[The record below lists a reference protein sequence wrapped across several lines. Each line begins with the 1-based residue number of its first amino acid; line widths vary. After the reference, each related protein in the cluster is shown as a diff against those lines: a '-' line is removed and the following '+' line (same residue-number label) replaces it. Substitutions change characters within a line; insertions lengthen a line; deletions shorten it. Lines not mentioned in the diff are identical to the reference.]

1 MKRLIYQVMVGESR
15 DSKLYAHCI
24 QSVREY
30 CDRHNINHIVQTQP
44 KLRISPDPFTSNR
57 SRESHQKHGGYLPIY
72 EKENAFD
79 LLDDFEQICIIDAD
93 IYIREDAP
101 NIFDDFGTDKA
112 WGSVSER
119 EMPITFEYTKKI
131 LNYSQMQYGNLHSNK
146 IDFKPN
152 GAGFEFYNMGMI
164 LINSKL
170 FKPFLK
176 GQTASQFIKRFEFAK
191 FVDGQ
196 GAWKWSTDQTLLN
209 YFLKKDGVSVKHM
222 DWKWNGLYTA
232 NTQIS
237 DCHFIHFFL
246 KDKLP
251 NKGENVD
258 ELMKLI

>member
-1 MKRLIYQVMVGESR
+1 MVGESR

-30 CDRHNINHIVQTQP
+30 CDRHQISHLVQTRP

-57 SRESHQKHGGYLPIY
+57 SLESHQKHGGYLPIY

-79 LLDDFEQICIIDAD
+79 LLDSYDQICIIDAD
-93 IYIREDAP
+93 IYIRENAP

-112 WGSVSER
+112 WGSVCER
-119 EMPITFEYTKKI
+119 EMPITPEYKRKI
-131 LNYSQMQYGNLHSNK
+131 INYSNMQYNNLHP
-146 IDFKPN
+146 KPN
-152 GAGFEFYNMGMI
+152 FRPNELGFEFFNMGMI
-164 LINSKL
+164 LINSQL
-170 FKPFLK
+170 FKPYLK
-176 GQTASQFIKRFEFAK
+176 GQTASQFIRRFEFQK

-209 YFLKKDGVSVKHM
+209 YFLKRDKVPVKHM
-222 DWKWNGLYTA
+222 NFKWNGLFTA
-232 NTQIS
+232 NTKITE
-237 DCHFIHFFL
+237 CHFVHFFL

-251 NKGENVD
+251 NRGENVD

>member
-1 MKRLIYQVMVGESR
+1 MVGESR

-30 CDRHNINHIVQTQP
+30 CDRHKISHIVQTQP
-44 KLRISPDPFTSNR
+44 KLRVSPDPFTSNR
-57 SRESHQKHGGYLPIY
+57 SLESHQKHGGYLPIY

-79 LLDDFEQICIIDAD
+79 LLDDYDQICIVDAD
-93 IYIREDAP
+93 IFIRENAP
-101 NIFDDFGTDKA
+101 NIFDDFGTEKA
-112 WGSVSER
+112 WGSVCER
-119 EMPITFEYTKKI
+119 EMPITSEYKRKI
-131 LNYSQMQYGNLHSNK
+131 INYSQMQYNNLHPR
-146 IDFKPN
+146 PN
-152 GAGFEFYNMGMI
+152 FRPNEFGFEFFNMGMI
-164 LINSKL
+164 LINSQL

-176 GQTASQFIKRFEFAK
+176 GQTADQFIRRFEFAK

-209 YFLKKDGVSVKHM
+209 YFLKKYEVPVKHM
-222 DWKWNGLYTA
+222 DWKWNGLFTA
-232 NTQIS
+232 NTKIS
-237 DCHFIHFFL
+237 ECHFVHFFL